1 MHDTHTQCVRV
12 PGVSGS
18 PGAPG
23 VSGGRGVPGVS
34 GSHGVPGMKSP
45 RLRPMILL

>member
-1 MHDTHTQCVRV
+1 MIHAQCVRV